1 MSCEP
6 GQLITGRSLQR
17 RVWPRAGADAGQ
29 VGLWGRR
36 CPAQSPGLGQAGV
49 CFAGS
54 QGQRGTSPA
63 FEVRAQRTGS
73 PMQPWGQRSQE
84 RGGHVPTQPSH
95 CPTPTLVPGFHRARR
110 VARTEAGAAH
120 GPVGGEGAS
129 VPHTP
134 ALRLPRT
141 RPPDSGPSGPL
152 PVRVALAEKPG
163 RSLPYPAPA
172 TLLGSSEAA
181 GPAAE
186 PRLPQCVPWPA
197 PSSTQ
202 WALLL
207 GIRCGDLAAPG
218 GVWARGLC
226 PTPAGP
232 HRHVTGKAS
241 GPGAGSASR
250 GAVQAAGPFCSSWG
264 RWVRPPASQAHP
276 PHAGLPACCLSE

>member
-95 CPTPTLVPGFHRARR
+95 CPSPTLVPGFHRARR

-163 RSLPYPAPA
+163 QSLPYPAPA

-186 PRLPQCVPWPA
+186 PWLPQCVPWPA

-202 WALLL
+202 
-207 GIRCGDLAAPG
+207 
-218 GVWARGLC
+218 
-226 PTPAGP
+226 
-232 HRHVTGKAS
+232 
-241 GPGAGSASR
+241 
-250 GAVQAAGPFCSSWG
+250 
-264 RWVRPPASQAHP
+264 
-276 PHAGLPACCLSE
+276 